1 MFDTPLFQEHIFE
14 NILRFNWMTLSSRLW
29 LPWLLIVGAVLA
41 LSVWLLRRQLKD
53 ISCADVFYQK
63 NWLFNRR
70 SIKDWLG
77 AAFLAVAFILTG
89 IYVFSTE
96 NSFFESF
103 DTMGFGT
110 MRSLKYGVVPNFDY
124 IRVAPLA
131 FWNLSTLYAITQN
144 MFVIKSFLLLQLAA
158 AVACMYFFFSYIP
171 TCRRLV
177 FLAVLLLTPAML
189 QTAQIIY
196 PDRDIIITL
205 MLSFIC
211 LRYFCQN
218 KRFRWLA
225 GFLFFMIAAIYT
237 KETCVLFY
245 SGILIAALLWRI
257 WNEDIVLKSFI
268 HPLQTIKKMPLE
280 FLIFIGL
287 LSYLIIYSLLTP
299 PTSKNIYI
307 MDNSNYGFQ
316 EILRYYWF
324 ELVLLAATFV
334 MLLRSMFRNLASSVN
349 PMFRDGGFL
358 LGGITVAA
366 GILMLHLIPTS
377 WHLIGRTYYLLLPVL
392 FALAWIFKNIHRP
405 IVLVLIV
412 AAVLAYSLKT
422 NMACYEREEGLYYRQ
437 VADFMAKKI
446 KENKRKTTSIFLI
459 ERPSELGRALWGEEC
474 WSSVYHYYF
483 YPYQVVFKSN
493 IYGKK
498 DLPSI
503 ILREVKLKQL
513 KSLFFPIV
521 TQDKPSSGDW
531 VIIHKQNKEPKTMDI
546 IRSLPKNPVYEN
558 KLFRIYH
565 AENN

>member
-1 MFDTPLFQEHIFE
+1 
-14 NILRFNWMTLSSRLW
+14 
-29 LPWLLIVGAVLA
+29 
-41 LSVWLLRRQLKD
+41 
-53 ISCADVFYQK
+53 
-63 NWLFNRR
+63 
-70 SIKDWLG
+70 
-77 AAFLAVAFILTG
+77 
-89 IYVFSTE
+89 
-96 NSFFESF
+96 
-103 DTMGFGT
+103 
-110 MRSLKYGVVPNFDY
+110 
-124 IRVAPLA
+124 
-131 FWNLSTLYAITQN
+131 
-144 MFVIKSFLLLQLAA
+144 
-158 AVACMYFFFSYIP
+158 
-171 TCRRLV
+171 
-177 FLAVLLLTPAML
+177 
-189 QTAQIIY
+189 
-196 PDRDIIITL
+196 
-205 MLSFIC
+205 
-211 LRYFCQN
+211 
-218 KRFRWLA
+218 
-225 GFLFFMIAAIYT
+225 
-237 KETCVLFY
+237 
-245 SGILIAALLWRI
+245 
-257 WNEDIVLKSFI
+257 
-268 HPLQTIKKMPLE
+268 
-280 FLIFIGL
+280 
-287 LSYLIIYSLLTP
+287 
-299 PTSKNIYI
+299 